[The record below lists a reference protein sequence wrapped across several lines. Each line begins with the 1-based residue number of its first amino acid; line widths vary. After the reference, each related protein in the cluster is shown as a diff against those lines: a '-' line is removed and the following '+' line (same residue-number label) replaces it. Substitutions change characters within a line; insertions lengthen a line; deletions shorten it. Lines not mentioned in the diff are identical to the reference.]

1 MSLIGQQMLLL
12 LSIIIMMIIII
23 ITITYVTMNHF
34 SAKSFIITTEYVSL
48 SVLRKIYKSS
58 LSILHVYYDTL
69 H

>member
-1 MSLIGQQMLLL
+1 
-12 LSIIIMMIIII
+12 MMIIII